1 MSTSEEHR
9 GSSDRNGSIIMNN
22 KENHVTPPFYIY
34 VLNTIWDIMEI
45 NFEHVAFAHE
55 CKLLSVFF
63 FAYDGI
69 NEAPFCVD
77 LRAKLAFSKS

>member
-1 MSTSEEHR
+1 
-9 GSSDRNGSIIMNN
+9 
-22 KENHVTPPFYIY
+22 
-34 VLNTIWDIMEI
+34 MEI